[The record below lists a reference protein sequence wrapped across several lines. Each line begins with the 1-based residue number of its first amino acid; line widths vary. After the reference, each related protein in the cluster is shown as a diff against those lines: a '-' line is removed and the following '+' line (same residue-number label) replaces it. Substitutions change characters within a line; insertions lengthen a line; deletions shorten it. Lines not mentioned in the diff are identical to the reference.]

1 MSRIVTKYFLTN
13 NGKST
18 LLFKGHSLIPYPTN
32 LCTLHKGFLF
42 VPTGGSI
49 HSEHIPSC
57 RNGNKILFSISWIYF
72 CSWLKSDVHFP
83 WLALIFPFSW
93 ISSQISIKECLISL
107 TVVRVST
114 DNRII
119 HHPKLCKGQPQSSF
133 LTNSRYVTVSCKYWE
148 CTKKF

>member
-83 WLALIFPFSW
+83 WLAL
-93 ISSQISIKECLISL
+93 
-107 TVVRVST
+107 
-114 DNRII
+114 
-119 HHPKLCKGQPQSSF
+119 
-133 LTNSRYVTVSCKYWE
+133 
-148 CTKKF
+148 